1 MRLGT
6 RFCRRAA
13 GILLSLALFNPPVL
27 AQDDEEKLPPYD
39 VSGLKH
45 ERQWVP
51 WVAAF
56 LFAAAVIGIAFKNPH
71 RTHLD

>member
-1 MRLGT
+1 MR
-6 RFCRRAA
+6 RFSSFLRCLAA
-13 GILLSLALFNPPVL
+13 ALVCTALIAPP
-27 AQDDEEKLPPYD
+27 AFADDEEKPPPYD
-39 VSGLKH
+39 VSALKR

-56 LFAAAVIGIAFKNPH
+56 LFAAGVIGIAFKNPH

>member
-1 MRLGT
+1 MFRKQT
-6 RFCRRAA
+6 WRCAA
-13 GILLSLALFNPPVL
+13 AAILSLAFVAPPAL
-27 AQDDEEKLPPYD
+27 AQDDEEQPPPYD
-39 VSGLKH
+39 VTAIKR

-56 LFAAAVIGIAFKNPH
+56 LFATAVILVAFKNPH